1 MKKNFLIIIFSFFLN
16 ISVVFA
22 LENEF
27 IIDVDKININAKGN
41 ILIDGLDSTYNIE
54 TDGFSKAE
62 EVNEGAK
69 EYTKKLLELTLGDD
83 DLNERGRAMLR
94 ECYISTDNGFDTL
107 SAYAFIN
114 SFIENVAS
122 KNISYEYLKVIR
134 TIEFEH
140 GIITLSYFPNA
151 TVDGEKTDLMLLYYL
166 KVVDGEYKLFMPW
179 FTTGDDLEQYFY
191 DIASSEDKGDII
203 GGTYKSISLE
213 EDKMAN
219 EKLTDEYLNEIY
231 VNNKDYN
238 VSISAVSD
246 GAVSSY
252 GSGFFIREGVV
263 VTTWSLFLNALN
275 TGEFVYVNDSNGNA
289 YKVDGVIAADTSYDV
304 VILKL
309 EEEVGKGVIFGDS
322 MKLVANDYL
331 FTINSKNN
339 TTFSINYGTYIS
351 QNMGRLKNMFA
362 ISSSDQGS
370 ALYNK
375 DGEVVGFN
383 TVSSINSDISNA
395 NSTDYL
401 KELQNILLNKDF
413 TKIKSTKISLFK
425 DKYYYGI
432 SEEKKVNNIPDKV
445 WNKFKEVG
453 AIEDNIS
460 LELIKGSYKDGI
472 LSLRYKNSAIE
483 SLETL
488 YLTKNYE
495 SKLIE
500 QGFKLTYET
509 TDKLVYENNKYE
521 VIIKENLD
529 YLIIIMMEK

>member
-54 TDGFSKAE
+54 TDGFSKTE

-275 TGEFVYVNDSNGNA
+275 TGEFV
-289 YKVDGVIAADTSYDV
+289 
-304 VILKL
+304 
-309 EEEVGKGVIFGDS
+309 
-322 MKLVANDYL
+322 
-331 FTINSKNN
+331 
-339 TTFSINYGTYIS
+339 
-351 QNMGRLKNMFA
+351 
-362 ISSSDQGS
+362 
-370 ALYNK
+370 
-375 DGEVVGFN
+375 
-383 TVSSINSDISNA
+383 
-395 NSTDYL
+395 
-401 KELQNILLNKDF
+401 
-413 TKIKSTKISLFK
+413 
-425 DKYYYGI
+425 
-432 SEEKKVNNIPDKV
+432 
-445 WNKFKEVG
+445 
-453 AIEDNIS
+453 
-460 LELIKGSYKDGI
+460 
-472 LSLRYKNSAIE
+472 
-483 SLETL
+483 
-488 YLTKNYE
+488 
-495 SKLIE
+495 
-500 QGFKLTYET
+500 
-509 TDKLVYENNKYE
+509 
-521 VIIKENLD
+521 
-529 YLIIIMMEK
+529 